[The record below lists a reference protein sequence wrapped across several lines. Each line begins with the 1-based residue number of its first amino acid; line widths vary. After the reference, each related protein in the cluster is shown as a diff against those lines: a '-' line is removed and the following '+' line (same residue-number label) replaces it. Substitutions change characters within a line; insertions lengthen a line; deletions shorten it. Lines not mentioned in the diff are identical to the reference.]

1 MTEDARPLAGQVAIV
16 TGAGRGIG
24 RAIALAFGRA
34 GAAVIVV
41 ARSTGD
47 ASRPGTIDHVAAEI
61 VGAGGAARAVAA
73 DVTDPD
79 QVRALVET
87 TLERFGR
94 IDLLVNNAALIGP
107 NASFLDTSPAEWDAI
122 LTTNLRGA
130 YLCSAAV
137 APVMARQRRG
147 AILSLSSGA
156 ADRPG
161 FLSVPYGVSK
171 AALERLTLGL
181 AHDLRDHG
189 VAALA
194 YRAAFTDTAATRSLY
209 SPEQLASVRGPEDA
223 ARAILF
229 LARDPLPYSG
239 RVLTN
244 RELAE
249 LGAFAGE

>member
-137 APVMARQRRG
+137 APVMTRQRRG

-171 AALERLTLGL
+171 AALERLMLGL

-194 YRAAFTDTAATRSLY
+194 YRAAFTDTPATRSLY
-209 SPEQLASVRGPEDA
+209 SPEQLASARTPEDA
-223 ARAILF
+223 AQAILF
-229 LARDPLPYSG
+229 LARDPLRYSG

-244 RELAE
+244 RELTE
-249 LGAFAGE
+249 LGAFAW